1 MKPIYS
7 ISPEIYSSY
16 RPTYGDDIYNYI
28 SSLLEEKQ
36 IGWDCA
42 CGSGQATTEVA
53 KFVDYVIG
61 SDSDSIQ
68 LENATKAKNIKYL
81 HQTDTIDILKDS
93 SVDLITVATGIH
105 WLDTNK
111 FYAEAKRVLKKGG
124 VLATWGYTGV
134 DLNPEIN
141 DVIKGIIKNHLLPYY
156 PKEIQI
162 AFNQYREI
170 DLPMNKI
177 NAPNFEIKYNWDF
190 ETLMNYIKSFTAM
203 QRYLKVHEKSA
214 LALFEDEILD
224 AWGGDRSTKKELIW
238 ELHTKFTRK

>member
-68 LENATKAKNIKYL
+68 
-81 HQTDTIDILKDS
+81 
-93 SVDLITVATGIH
+93 V
-105 WLDTNK
+105 
-111 FYAEAKRVLKKGG
+111 
-124 VLATWGYTGV
+124 
-134 DLNPEIN
+134 
-141 DVIKGIIKNHLLPYY
+141 
-156 PKEIQI
+156 
-162 AFNQYREI
+162 
-170 DLPMNKI
+170 MN
-177 NAPNFEIKYNWDF
+177 
-190 ETLMNYIKSFTAM
+190 
-203 QRYLKVHEKSA
+203 
-214 LALFEDEILD
+214 
-224 AWGGDRSTKKELIW
+224 
-238 ELHTKFTRK
+238 